1 MTLKELHRIWDIEL
15 DKLNVSSYPSFLPEE
30 KDYWINASTQR
41 FIKTRYSG
49 LNAHRAGF
57 QQNQK
62 RSDDLRTVIKSISFS
77 ISPYNSLSVY
87 DSGDIVISE
96 RLYYRSLVDN
106 NNTILTSSNWSLL
119 STETDSINF
128 EYPLDYMLA
137 VGEYVKI
144 GTFTEIIEGSSH
156 SFSNNIVYKRTDI
169 IEATIENVDSK
180 LGSSISE
187 HKLHNNHAKPI
198 RLFSDNNII
207 LFTDGNY
214 YINKYGLTYLFIPE
228 KINTYKYSS
237 FSATTSYY
245 VDNKVLYNGQH
256 YKCIASHPAGQWN
269 ISHFE
274 EIPITIMPEHTW
286 DEILVG
292 AVRLALENISESR
305 YQTYAAESQA
315 TE

>member
-62 RSDDLRTVIKSISFS
+62 RSDDLRTIIKSISFS
-77 ISPYNSLSVY
+77 ISPYSSLSVY

-96 RLYYRSLVDN
+96 RLYYRSLIDN
-106 NNTILTSSNWSLL
+106 NNTVLTSSNWSLL
-119 STETDSINF
+119 STEEDSISF

-137 VGEYVKI
+137 AGEDVKI
-144 GTFTEIIEGSSH
+144 GTFTEITEGSSH

-245 VDNKVLYNGQH
+245 IDDKVLYNGQH
-256 YKCIASHPAGQWN
+256 YKCVTSHPAGQWN

-305 YQTYAAESQA
+305 YQTYSAESQA